1 MSNGLTGKVAR
12 YLSLVKFAHTLFA
25 LPFALTGFFLAIK
38 KGGGEF
44 SIRLFILLLLAMVFA
59 RNSAMGFNRW
69 ADREIDARNPRTAS
83 RELPA
88 SRLTPL
94 SVGLFV
100 IVNSLL
106 FLIVAGLINRLALIL
121 ALPALA
127 VLLGYS
133 YLKRFT
139 ALCHYGVGLAL
150 GIAPSAAYISVT
162 GRLDIAPVILSIIV
176 FFWSGSFDILYAVTD
191 EEFDKQEGLHSIPAA
206 LGRKWALIISATG
219 HLLVL
224 PMLWLFYKSAGLGPI
239 YLTGAVIFS
248 LLLIYQHLIVKPDDI
263 SRLNAAFFT
272 SNGIA
277 SVIFAMFTIVDLYL

>member
-1 MSNGLTGKVAR
+1 MSNDLTGKVAR

-206 LGRKWALIISATG
+206 LGRKWALIISAMG